1 VCHQSVGL
9 IARIIEEAGVPT
21 VSFTSARTITERAN
35 PPRSVFIDL
44 PLGHTAG
51 APNDLVG
58 QRQLLTDGLVAG
70 FGLIEPGT
78 IVDLPF
84 RWIDDDWKAAPLSWS
99 RAAQDG
105 GTSGVSVGDTRTE
118 RSPEPQ
124 YHDDADRVAA
134 DAVDW
139 DLVDRLT
146 PLGGVR
152 IEDNIVCT
160 VDGPRDLTRDLIAG
174 PA

>member
-1 VCHQSVGL
+1 MCHQSVGL
-9 IARIIEEAGVPT
+9 IARTIEEAGIPT
-21 VSFTSARTITERAN
+21 ISFTSARSITERVN

-51 APNDLVG
+51 APNDPVG

-70 FGLIEPGT
+70 FAMTEPGS

-99 RAAQDG
+99 RSAQDRG
-105 GTSGVSVGDTRTE
+105 LSGTDAGDTRTV
-118 RSPEPQ
+118 RNPEPV

-134 DAVDW
+134 EAVAW
-139 DLVDRLT
+139 
-146 PLGGVR
+146 
-152 IEDNIVCT
+152 EDQCQVCIGL
-160 VDGPRDLTRDLIAG
+160 DPGAG
-174 PA
+174 